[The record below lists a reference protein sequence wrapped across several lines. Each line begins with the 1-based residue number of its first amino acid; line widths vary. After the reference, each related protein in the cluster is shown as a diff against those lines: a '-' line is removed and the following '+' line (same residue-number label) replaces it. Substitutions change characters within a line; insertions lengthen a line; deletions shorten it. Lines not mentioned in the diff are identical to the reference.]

1 MKCINSTMQK
11 YSINKLERLKGKL
24 KKMNKVA
31 VGFSG
36 GVDSS
41 FLLKILSDVLG
52 KNTLAITIK
61 SPAHPKSEIEE
72 ALRIVGSMNVKHEII
87 DLDITE
93 SSEFKK
99 NNIDRCYYCKK
110 MIFSKIKDVA
120 KKDDIDY
127 VVDASNAN
135 DLDDYRPGMKALKEI
150 GIISPLIDVNL
161 TKKEIRDLSRHLNLD
176 TWNKPSFACLASRF
190 PYEIEIS
197 KVRLKQVEKAEMFL
211 NSLGLIELRVRYH
224 NEIARIEV
232 PKPAFQTVLK
242 YSKEITKQFKKFGF
256 KYVTLDIEGY
266 RSGSLNEVL

>member
-135 DLDDYRPGMKALKEI
+135 DLDDYRPGIKALKEI